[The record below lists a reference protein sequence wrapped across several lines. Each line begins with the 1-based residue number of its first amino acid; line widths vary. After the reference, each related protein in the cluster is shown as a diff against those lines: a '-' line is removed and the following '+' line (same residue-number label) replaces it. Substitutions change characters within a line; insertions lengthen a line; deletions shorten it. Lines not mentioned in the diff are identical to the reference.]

1 MKRGINTWKSCSI
14 RSKIIISNALVLGM
28 AVIVIGIFFWSS
40 FYHAMEA
47 NAYESSYAST
57 LQVQKSMNSNLKQ
70 VENTLY
76 TFFNTR
82 VFREWKNNSIDL
94 HTSLQNGEVTLNSN
108 LLDEVENDIS
118 SLLMFNN
125 VWIDKIIHSS
135 YVFIEGVPVQLHLPR
150 SYLADNDRRFQSVYD
165 QLETM
170 DTQTYFFPPTAEN
183 DFVYIAK
190 TFYNI
195 TCTKKITF
203 ISALDPHYLCQ
214 SLYNLPEN
222 YTASLVGEDG
232 LVYFSTDNALVGN
245 SLPFDKQNLSAN
257 EDIPN
262 SYKITVDGN
271 LQLVFLQ
278 QLDDSEFQIIIS
290 TPASTFFQNLF
301 ESIIG
306 YIIIILMVLIVF
318 TILSIF
324 LSSVFTRFFTNITGA
339 LNRIRKKDYEVTMPS
354 YQEKD
359 LDMISTTFN
368 SMTAEIKNLIQTV
381 FQEKLLLKEA
391 NIKQLQSQMNPHFLL
406 NTLTTVSTMALL
418 HQDEELY
425 QMISALTEIID
436 GGLANST
443 AATSFVKVSQEL
455 KYINCY
461 LYLQQIRFQNKL
473 QYHIQVEN
481 DDLMELY
488 IPRLSVEPLV
498 ENAIVHG
505 VEESIESGRVEV
517 TISRVDNTL
526 LITILDNGKGFDV
539 EAVLREH
546 RTSSIKGHNIS
557 INNTNQ
563 RLKMIFGDSY
573 GVSFESEPGKTIASI
588 RIPVLEEPYFSE
600 ELS

>member
-1 MKRGINTWKSCSI
+1 
-14 RSKIIISNALVLGM
+14 M

-222 YTASLVGEDG
+222 YC
-232 LVYFSTDNALVGN
+232 
-245 SLPFDKQNLSAN
+245 
-257 EDIPN
+257 
-262 SYKITVDGN
+262 
-271 LQLVFLQ
+271 
-278 QLDDSEFQIIIS
+278 QIY
-290 TPASTFFQNLF
+290 LF
-301 ESIIG
+301 
-306 YIIIILMVLIVF
+306 
-318 TILSIF
+318 
-324 LSSVFTRFFTNITGA
+324 
-339 LNRIRKKDYEVTMPS
+339 MP
-354 YQEKD
+354 
-359 LDMISTTFN
+359 
-368 SMTAEIKNLIQTV
+368 
-381 FQEKLLLKEA
+381 
-391 NIKQLQSQMNPHFLL
+391 
-406 NTLTTVSTMALL
+406 
-418 HQDEELY
+418 
-425 QMISALTEIID
+425 
-436 GGLANST
+436 
-443 AATSFVKVSQEL
+443 
-455 KYINCY
+455 
-461 LYLQQIRFQNKL
+461 
-473 QYHIQVEN
+473 
-481 DDLMELY
+481 
-488 IPRLSVEPLV
+488 
-498 ENAIVHG
+498 
-505 VEESIESGRVEV
+505 
-517 TISRVDNTL
+517 
-526 LITILDNGKGFDV
+526 
-539 EAVLREH
+539 
-546 RTSSIKGHNIS
+546 
-557 INNTNQ
+557 
-563 RLKMIFGDSY
+563 
-573 GVSFESEPGKTIASI
+573 
-588 RIPVLEEPYFSE
+588 
-600 ELS
+600 